1 MIEDTL
7 RAIVREEIRNALKDA
22 LGERVNASDAARLTV
37 REAAAIAKVCDKTVR
52 KWLDAREL
60 TTFRAGH
67 QIRIDRAELDRFM
80 AAGPKQNG
88 ELTPEQLAQQHAKRQ
103 AR

>member
-22 LGERVNASDAARLTV
+22 LGERTNTSDAARLTV
-37 REAAAIAKVCDKTVR
+37 KEAAAIAKVCDKTVR
-52 KWLDAREL
+52 AWLDDKEL
-60 TTFRAGH
+60 TTYRAGR
-67 QIRIDRAELDRFM
+67 QLRVDRAELETFM
-80 AAGPKQNG
+80 ATGPKHKG
-88 ELTPEQLAQQHAKRQ
+88 EQTPEQLALAHAKRQ